1 MKNIDLCYAL
11 KGTVFKTQISKLW
24 DIKKIIRSIEVG
36 FSSLKWDHCDQQ
48 ASIACKGDQE
58 TPYKLFCEG
67 HFEVL
72 GSHFKS
78 SINLVHDLRYNVI
91 MLNELERHLIRLQER
106 VEYFSIEND
115 KKNPDLYQKVKGLI
129 EDNFGEIKTLLE
141 SISSK
146 CFRINELNIKT
157 INSNSKIKYE
167 YFSFLKDDCD
177 KCRNII
183 FYDFINDP
191 WGLR

>member
-1 MKNIDLCYAL
+1 
-11 KGTVFKTQISKLW
+11 
-24 DIKKIIRSIEVG
+24 
-36 FSSLKWDHCDQQ
+36 
-48 ASIACKGDQE
+48 
-58 TPYKLFCEG
+58 
-67 HFEVL
+67 
-72 GSHFKS
+72 
-78 SINLVHDLRYNVI
+78 

-183 FYDFINDP
+183 FMILSMIP
-191 WGLR
+191 EV